1 LQRARRESE
10 EELRRDALQERLRAE
25 VEADTL
31 GLDSGAHDVDR
42 VQARLRDAARAG
54 AGDEALVEEQLRRR
68 LRLGGGEHRA
78 APGGAGGEEQ
88 ARQHL
93 AVIGDRSCG

>member
-1 LQRARRESE
+1 
-10 EELRRDALQERLRAE
+10 
-25 VEADTL
+25 
-31 GLDSGAHDVDR
+31 

-93 AVIGDRSCG
+93 ALIGDRSALISTFFLRASAASGSGSERQR